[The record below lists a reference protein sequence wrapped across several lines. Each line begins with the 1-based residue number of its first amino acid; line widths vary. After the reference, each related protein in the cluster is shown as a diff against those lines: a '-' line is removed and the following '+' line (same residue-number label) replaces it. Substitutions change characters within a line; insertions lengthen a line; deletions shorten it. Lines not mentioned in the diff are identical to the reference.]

1 MVEPLS
7 LQNQVCLVTVVHL
20 CPGAAAGR
28 SGVTANAYHPG
39 IVRTGLMREA
49 PAPMRLLLSLFNF
62 MAQPSEK
69 AAAGLARLAETR
81 GDGVSGQLFHGQKPL
96 TTRAY
101 TRNAAVQE
109 RLWAA
114 SARLAGAS
122 GESFG

>member
-1 MVEPLS
+1 
-7 LQNQVCLVTVVHL
+7 
-20 CPGAAAGR
+20 
-28 SGVTANAYHPG
+28 
-39 IVRTGLMREA
+39 MREA